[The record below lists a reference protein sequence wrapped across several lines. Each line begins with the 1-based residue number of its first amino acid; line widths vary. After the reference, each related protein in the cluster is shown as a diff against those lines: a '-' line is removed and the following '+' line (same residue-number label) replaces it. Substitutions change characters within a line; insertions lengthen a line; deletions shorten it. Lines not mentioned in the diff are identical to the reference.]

1 MVFIRKGGH
10 MKLKEAFDQIEKQH
24 DSESFYLLVLVDG
37 NSLEVSRNI
46 SQGDVA
52 SVLSVKSFN
61 TIKKLSEM
69 MGEWTQLKK

>member
-69 MGEWTQLKK
+69 MGE